1 MKGFCLSIAYAAST
15 GGAGTLVGTA
25 PNLVLKGFVEAN
37 YPNSKLSFLTYM
49 AYSLPVAFVMITLSW
64 VSLILLWL
72 PRKYNLVEILVIIFI
87 TEKKF
92 LFE

>member
-1 MKGFCLSIAYAAST
+1 LPDTIAAKKLMKGFCLSIAYAAST

-49 AYSLPVAFVMITLSW
+49 AYSLPVSFIMITLSW
-64 VSLILLWL
+64 FSLVLLWL
-72 PRKYNLVEILVIIFI
+72 PRK
-87 TEKKF
+87 
-92 LFE
+92 